1 MNGNN
6 KNSINKNNI
15 IKKISLLL
23 CALTMLFMLVACE
36 KKEPQ
41 TGMPNPMVKI
51 DDDSEFEKQLGIK
64 IDTSAI
70 TTEEKTMFIIAQTT
84 ADIRFSKENV
94 EGEPVECTLR
104 ATKDEGVKEN
114 PVQLLAG
121 MYHDFD
127 EPVTIDYTEFS
138 VTNYNANSEESGNID
153 VYTWDKDG
161 LYCSLSIEGTM
172 SQMQIAEVMD
182 SVMSALG
189 MSPF

>member
-1 MNGNN
+1 MNENN
-6 KNSINKNNI
+6 KNSIS
-15 IKKISLLL
+15 KKISLLF

-36 KKEPQ
+36 KEPQ
-41 TGMPNPMVKI
+41 VGMPNPMVKI

-94 EGEPVECTLR
+94 EGESVECTLR

-172 SQMQIAEVMD
+172 SQMQIAEIMD